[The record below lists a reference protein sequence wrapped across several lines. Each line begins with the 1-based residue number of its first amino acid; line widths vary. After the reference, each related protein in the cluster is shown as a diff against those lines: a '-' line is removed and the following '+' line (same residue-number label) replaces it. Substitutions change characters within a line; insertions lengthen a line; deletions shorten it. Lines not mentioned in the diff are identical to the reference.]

1 MIKAEFYSPELIDV
15 WNDFIEDAVNGHFM
29 FNRNFMEYH
38 SDRFRDASVLLF
50 GENGILQ
57 GVFPANKSE
66 RTIFSHQGLTF
77 GGMVYSKRLN
87 IRGVMAAFDC
97 LIDFFRL
104 HDYERIVYKRI
115 PGFYTASLAQD
126 DLYALFKVG
135 ANLYRRDISSTIDLS
150 TKYSYTKG
158 RKWSVNKGRKNG
170 ISIVEDVCWP
180 EFWEILNSVLIER
193 HGVKAVHSIAEIMK
207 LKTSFPENIKL
218 FTANKDDE
226 VLAGGLL
233 FIDKNVVH
241 TQYLANS
248 CRGRDLGALDY
259 LIDFLL
265 GKYSAE
271 KRYFDFGISTE
282 KEGRVINEGLLA
294 QKEGFGARCTV
305 HDFYEI
311 ELK

>member
-1 MIKAEFYSPELIDV
+1 
-15 WNDFIEDAVNGHFM
+15 M
-29 FNRNFMEYH
+29 FNRNFMDYH
-38 SDRFRDASVLLF
+38 SDRFKDASVLLF
-50 GENGILQ
+50 EESGVLQ
-57 GVFPANKSE
+57 GIFPANKSE

-77 GGMVYSKRLN
+77 GGMVYSKKLN
-87 IRGVMAAFDC
+87 TRGVIEAFDC

-104 HDYERIVYKRI
+104 HGYEKIIYKKI
-115 PGFYTASLAQD
+115 PDFYATTLAQD

-135 ANLYRRDISSTIDLS
+135 AKLYRRDISSTIDLS

-170 ISIVEDVCWP
+170 ISIDEDGCWS
-180 EFWEILNSVLIER
+180 EFWEILNGVLIER
-193 HGVKAVHSIAEIMK
+193 HGVKAVHSITEIMG
-207 LKTSFPENIKL
+207 LKRSFPENIKL
-218 FTANKDDE
+218 FTASKDNE
-226 VLAGGLL
+226 VLAGSLL

-248 CRGRDLGALDY
+248 SLGRNLGALDY

-265 GKYSAE
+265 NKYSTD
-271 KRYFDFGISTE
+271 KWYFDFGISTE
-282 KEGRVINEGLLA
+282 QEGRLINEGLLA